1 MKKVLYFLA
10 GIIFT
15 IAVAGG
21 IIYYRF
27 SNKTIIAGGTSESS
41 LISEETVEEALATK
55 IIDRISVAQYDA
67 ITQAT
72 TTKTMVNFWASWCE
86 SCLKEIPTLKK
97 YAASRNINLIFVNFD
112 KVTIA
117 QNKVVLDKMK
127 KLNIDKTYQLM
138 GDDKLIDPFN
148 HRMLGSFLK
157 DRNIKMDTL
166 GLPINLIYE
175 NGVNTHFFGPAQME
189 NLLFQGLDNYV
200 KEH

>member
-1 MKKVLYFLA
+1 MKKALYFLA

-21 IIYYRF
+21 IIYYWF
-27 SNKTIIAGGTSESS
+27 SNNVTVAGGTAESS
-41 LISEETVEEALATK
+41 LISEEKVEEALATK
-55 IIDRISVAQYDA
+55 IIDRISIAQYDA

-86 SCLKEIPTLKK
+86 SCLKEIPTLKQ

-148 HRMLGSFLK
+148 HRMLASFLEE
-157 DRNIKMDTL
+157 RNIKMDTL

-175 NGVNTHFFGPAQME
+175 NGINTHFFGPTQME
-189 NLLFQGLDNYV
+189 NILFQGLDNYI

>member
-21 IIYYRF
+21 IIYYWF
-27 SNKTIIAGGTSESS
+27 STNVTVAGETSESS

-55 IIDRISVAQYDA
+55 IIDRISIAQYDA

-86 SCLKEIPTLKK
+86 SCLKEIPTLKE

-175 NGVNTHFFGPAQME
+175 NGVNTHFFGPTQME